1 MDDTNNTEL
10 VRLTSLLETVS
21 GTMKDSVMSLI
32 QELIEDYE
40 CHNALERSL
49 CEIIANSYGRVI
61 STSQKINTDLFG
73 YNFTKD
79 KVQYFA
85 ALSKELDRQ
94 NRTYLAALNTLLEI
108 KNPQIAIHF
117 NSENTIIWNNQQ
129 FNTNQKKKWKD

>member
-61 STSQKINTDLFG
+61 STSQKINTD
-73 YNFTKD
+73 
-79 KVQYFA
+79 FA